1 MPIQRG
7 LLYNM
12 FEKKSTHQALE
23 KHNSCP
29 AHRKA
34 TRTTQPE
41 EGKRESDE

>member
-1 MPIQRG
+1 MYIQKS

-12 FEKKSTHQALE
+12 FEKKSTHQAS
-23 KHNSCP
+23 KKYNSCP